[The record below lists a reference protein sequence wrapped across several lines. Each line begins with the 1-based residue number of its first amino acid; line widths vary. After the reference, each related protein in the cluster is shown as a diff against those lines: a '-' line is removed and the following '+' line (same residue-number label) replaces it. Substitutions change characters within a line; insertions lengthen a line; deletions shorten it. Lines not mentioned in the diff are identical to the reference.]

1 MLREALKALWEYR
14 LRAALTLSIL
24 AFGIT
29 ALVGILTVLEALRG
43 FIAKDLAGLGTQAFV
58 VSAGE
63 IQIGIGR
70 GRIVG
75 SAAPP
80 LRTWE
85 INSFLQRYTYP
96 GARVSR
102 QVVLSSAASA
112 HYQNR
117 RISGQLRVF
126 GVEPSYFAIQELR
139 LAQGRFFS
147 ETEIRYALPRIVIGA
162 NVAQQ
167 LFPQESPLGKWI
179 RIGGQF
185 YQVVGVLAVRGGLFG
200 FSLDVEC
207 FVPWT
212 VAQRLMG
219 GRESIS
225 LYVGVPSVE
234 EVPKAMQVAQGVMR
248 AARRLAPKAEPN
260 FTLFR
265 GEQLAEAVLDQLR
278 IVTLATIGISLVTL
292 FGAMLS
298 LTNILLVVVKERTQ
312 EIGLRMALGATRV
325 AILRQFLV
333 EAVVVSVLGGAG
345 GIVLGLL
352 IGNLVAIAIGI
363 SFVMPWKWV
372 GLAVG
377 LSGGVGVLAGF
388 QPARE
393 AARLDPVEALRYE

>member
-58 VSAGE
+58 LSAGE
-63 IQIGIGR
+63 LRIGIGR
-70 GRIVG
+70 SQISG
-75 SAAPP
+75 AAEDP
-80 LRTWE
+80 LRSWE
-85 INSFLQRYTYP
+85 VSAFLRRYSYP

-102 QVVLSSAASA
+102 QLVLSSAASA
-112 HYQNR
+112 SYQGR
-117 RISGQLRVF
+117 RLSGQLRVF

-147 ETEIRYALPRIVIGA
+147 AAETRYALPRIVIGA
-162 NVAQQ
+162 GVAQQ

-179 RIGGQF
+179 RVGGQF
-185 YQVVGVLAVRGGLFG
+185 YQVVGVLAERGGLFG

-212 VAQRLMG
+212 AAQRAGEGTGSL
-219 GRESIS
+219 S

-234 EVPKAMQVAQGVMR
+234 EVPEAMRVAEGVMR
-248 AARRLAPKAEPN
+248 AVRRLPPKAESN
-260 FTLFR
+260 FSLFR

-312 EIGLRMALGATRV
+312 EIGLRMALGATRA
-325 AILRQFLV
+325 AILRQFLG
-333 EAVVVSVLGGAG
+333 EAVVISLLGGAG

-352 IGNLVAIAIGI
+352 IGSLVAMWIGTA
-363 SFVMPWKWV
+363 FVMPWKWV
-372 GLAVG
+372 GLAVV
-377 LSGGVGVLAGF
+377 LSGGVGILAGF

-393 AARLDPVEALRYE
+393 AARLNPVEALRYE